1 MKMKM
6 TGRNGKDAL
15 RYAKIRLGGGDK
27 ELIQQ
32 YDMKHK
38 KARKQSTLERY

>member
-1 MKMKM
+1 MGEKYQSWKKTLKMKMKM

-27 ELIQQ
+27 ELI
-32 YDMKHK
+32 
-38 KARKQSTLERY
+38 